1 MSWLHDEM
9 ASMDLKMP
17 ETHFDIYD
25 FSLTDK
31 SKAKKTKKGVK
42 KILNT
47 THSISCS
54 NKEKAALAFNG
65 NWVSMYDPIKID
77 PYLLL
82 KEKQKKFL
90 QFRMKKLCFLL
101 LFYSIL
107 YNLLFFIFS
116 TVFFRFHLQNRR
128 KFWCCIL
135 ASIHI
140 KWTKI
145 LVLYTYIWKL
155 YFPSNSV

>member
-1 MSWLHDEM
+1 M

-82 KEKQKKFL
+82 KEKQKKISVISYE
-90 QFRMKKLCFLL
+90 KVV
-101 LFYSIL
+101 
-107 YNLLFFIFS
+107 FFIIILFHFVQF
-116 TVFFRFHLQNRR
+116 TFLYLFHLQNRR

-145 LVLYTYIWKL
+145 LVLYTHIRKL